1 MHSGPPPY
9 RPFRGADPPHFV
21 DRASEEEDL
30 GTSGVVSTAL
40 EAYKQGPCDVRFH
53 RLVAAGPAMGKTALL
68 RALCRQVQALFG
80 WAAVLHRCRAKERAM
95 GMLRSQVVASVGR
108 QWGDARAGAGSSVD
122 GGEAWSD
129 LKTVLERCGRTASG
143 LGCGLLVALDDV
155 DLLGAGEA
163 EAFGYLAR
171 RLTLERLPVAFV
183 FTGRPWLVR
192 RFERAGNFSGT
203 VWTSTL
209 EPFDPGEAREA
220 IVVPAAE
227 RGVEFEDRA
236 LELAC
241 AAARGSPLAVQRIGF
256 ASWAAA
262 GGRPSIGA
270 PEVEE
275 ALAGPVGL
283 RTSVAAAGWGGWS
296 AAGRLTVPLRSPG
309 VSERARPA
317 FSYRAGVGQGPR
329 ELAAPAR

>member
-21 DRASEEEDL
+21 DRTSEEEDL

-40 EAYKQGPCDVRFH
+40 EAYKHGPCDVRFH

-68 RALCRQVQALFG
+68 RALCRQVQALLG

-95 GMLRSQVVASVGR
+95 GLLRTQVVASVSR
-108 QWGDARAGAGSSVD
+108 QWGDARAGAGASVD
-122 GGEAWSD
+122 GDEAWSE
-129 LKTVLERCGRTASG
+129 LKAVLERCGRTASG
-143 LGCGLLVALDDV
+143 LGRGLLIALDDV

-183 FTGRPWLVR
+183 LTGRPWLAR
-192 RFERAGNFSGT
+192 RFERTGNFSGT
-203 VWTSTL
+203 VWTSAL
-209 EPFDPGEAREA
+209 GPFDPGEAREA

-241 AAARGSPLAVQRIGF
+241 AAAGGSPLAVQRIGF

-262 GGRPSIGA
+262 GGRPSVGA
-270 PEVEE
+270 AEVEE
-275 ALAGPVGL
+275 ALAGPVGPP
-283 RTSVAAAGWGGWS
+283 TSVAAAGLDGWFP
-296 AAGRLTVPLRSPG
+296 AGRPTLPLKSPG
-309 VSERARPA
+309 VSKHARPV
-317 FSYRAGVGQGPR
+317 FSSRAGVGQGPR
-329 ELAAPAR
+329 ELAAPGR